1 MWLRM
6 VKGRAKRLLSCS
18 QNHCSNVAAQRGCG
32 RELRCCGARPQQ
44 TAALTDLL
52 LNEAFSDRR
61 SRHWILPDEG
71 GAFLKFK

>member
-1 MWLRM
+1 MRLRM
-6 VKGRAKRLLSCS
+6 VKGRAMRLLSCS
-18 QNHCSNVAAQRGCG
+18 QNHCSNVAVQRGCG

-61 SRHWILPDEG
+61 SRHWILPD
-71 GAFLKFK
+71 